1 QRQRQGRRGDLSG
14 AARGWCGAGP
24 DRDTSV
30 NPRSAAKAIRVL
42 LPVWG
47 DEFIGRFL
55 DHSLPKP
62 LARGNIPALSEALPT
77 RFVFLTRV
85 GRCVHSRP
93 TRLSAPG
100 AGE

>member
-1 QRQRQGRRGDLSG
+1 M
-14 AARGWCGAGP
+14 
-24 DRDTSV
+24 

-47 DEFIGRFL
+47 DEFIGQFL
-55 DHSLPKP
+55 DHSLPEP
-62 LARGNIPALSEALPT
+62 LARGNILALPEALPT

-85 GRCVHSRP
+85 GRSVHSRP